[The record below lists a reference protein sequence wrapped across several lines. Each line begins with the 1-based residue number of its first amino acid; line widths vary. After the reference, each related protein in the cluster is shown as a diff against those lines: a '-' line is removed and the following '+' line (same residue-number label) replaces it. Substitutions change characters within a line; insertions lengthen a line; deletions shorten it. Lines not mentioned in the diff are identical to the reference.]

1 MLRQRILTASALGL
15 PALALVAWGP
25 NGAVLLLVVLI
36 LGLATWEWGG
46 LAGLDGAGPRG
57 ALVLAVGVPVLAL
70 GVAPIAGL
78 HYLILG
84 LSLLW
89 WLVVLLVLP
98 FYREHEAGARGRH
111 GALFAV
117 AAVLALVPAGMAL
130 VWLHAMAP
138 LLVVY
143 LIVLVGLADTG
154 AYFAGKALGRHSLA
168 PHISPGKTREGL
180 FGGLLTVIAFAIVVA
195 WAWGLDPMDA
205 LVFLLLS
212 VLIGLV
218 SVAGD
223 LFESILKR
231 EAGAKDSGSLL
242 PGHGGILD
250 RFDSMVAAAPVF
262 LAGLLWLALV
272 PMPSV
277 AA

>member
-1 MLRQRILTASALGL
+1 MLKQRILTASVLGL

-25 NGAVLLLVVLI
+25 NWAVLLLVSLI
-36 LGLATWEWGG
+36 LGLATWEWAG
-46 LAGLDGAGPRG
+46 LAGLRG
-57 ALVLAVGVPVLAL
+57 ASARGLLVAGVVIPVLAL
-70 GVAPIAGL
+70 GASPIGAL

-84 LSLLW
+84 LVLLW
-89 WLVVLLVLP
+89 WLVVLLILP
-98 FYREHEAGARGRH
+98 FYREREVDEKAHRGH
-111 GALFAV
+111 LFAL
-117 AAVLALVPAGMAL
+117 AAIVALVPAGMSL
-130 VWLHAMAP
+130 VWLHALVP

-143 LIVLVGLADTG
+143 LVVLVGLADTG
-154 AYFAGKALGRHSLA
+154 AYFAGKTFGRNPLA

-180 FGGLLTVIAFAIVVA
+180 FGGLVTVLMFAIVGA
-195 WAWGLDPMDA
+195 AIWGLEPMDA

-218 SVAGD
+218 SVVGD

-231 EAGAKDSGSLL
+231 EAGEKDSGSLL

-262 LAGLLWLALV
+262 LAGLLWLALI
-272 PMPSV
+272 PAPP
-277 AA
+277 AAA